1 MHRSE
6 LAPRAR
12 IVLFSITLLSSAGC
26 VSPPGEIDMD
36 GGRYMRE
43 GGPSPVFRE
52 CAGEG
57 GVSDASC
64 GEAGMPSM
72 DPDAGNDAGPP
83 PPPCNLVTF
92 EYTDASA
99 TSVWVSGS
107 FVADAMGA
115 WPTTP
120 AMGALVLENDGAGH
134 WSLDHLVEPTGRHT
148 YKIIVDGTRW
158 IADPGNPLTEPDGF
172 GGQNSVLEVCSS
184 SCGDLGEFD
193 WRDAVMYFAMVDR
206 FRDSDG
212 RRMEVSGATDGTIAS
227 GQYLGGDLAGVTE
240 QLPYLADLGVTA
252 LWLSAPYEN
261 RNTAGAAIDA
271 ASDPRM
277 YSAYHGYWPSPDN
290 VDYSMPSRPTPRP
303 RVESRIGSEGDLR
316 TLVDT
321 LHATTGRDGH
331 TMKILFDY
339 VMKHADSESGLYR
352 AHPEWFVDPV
362 TTCAPDRWDDSYWST
377 RCSFTT
383 YLPSFDFYQDAPRRW
398 SVDDATWWA
407 TEYDLDGFR
416 LDAVKHIP
424 LSWLTDLRDRIDAE
438 VPMPAGQR
446 FYMVGETFDY
456 FSRENLRRFV
466 DPEQMLDGQ
475 FDFPFKRELCTA
487 MFRPEGSLAGFS
499 AWMDGNDGF
508 YGPGSLMTT
517 WIGNHDVPRA
527 IHFASRQIGSCT
539 EGSNPGNGW
548 NPAVFTQPTDAA
560 PYERLALAF
569 VVMFTSPGIPLV
581 YYGDE
586 IGLAGGGD
594 PDNRRMMPWEDEGD
608 TLLAPQLALRET
620 VTALGRIRGENPVIG
635 RGRRTTLSATQDTWV
650 YRMTG
655 CGSAGASDV
664 IVAINR
670 ADGGNTV
677 SVPAGSYDDLV
688 SGAME
693 SGGALSLGPRSFRI
707 LRVR

>member
-1 MHRSE
+1 MDSRDHTGHAWRILPAFL
-6 LAPRAR
+6 LATNA
-12 IVLFSITLLSSAGC
+12 AC
-26 VSPPGEIDMD
+26 VSPPGSLDMD
-36 GGRYMRE
+36 GGRYVRE
-43 GGPSPVFRE
+43 GGPSPTFRE

-57 GVSDASC
+57 GVGDASC
-64 GEAGMPSM
+64 GEAGVGPSE
-72 DPDAGNDAGPP
+72 PDAGNDAGPP

-92 EYTDASA
+92 SYTDPGA

-107 FVADAMGA
+107 FLADAAGV

-120 AMGALVLENDGAGH
+120 ASGALVLENDGSGR
-134 WSLDHLVEPTGRHT
+134 WSVEHLVEPTGRHS
-148 YKIIVDGTRW
+148 YKLIVDGSRW
-158 IADPGNPLTEPDGF
+158 IADPSNPVTEPDGF

-184 SCGDLGEFD
+184 SCGELESFD

-212 RRMEVSGATDGTIAS
+212 RRMEVGGATDGPIAS
-227 GQYLGGDLAGVTE
+227 GQYLGGDLPGVTE

-261 RNTAGAAIDA
+261 RDSAGAAIDPGA
-271 ASDPRM
+271 DPRQ
-277 YSAYHGYWPSPDN
+277 YSAYHGYWPAPAN
-290 VDYSMPSRPTPRP
+290 VDYSSPTRPTPRP
-303 RVESRIGSEGDLR
+303 RVESRIGSETDLR

-321 LHATTGRDGH
+321 LHMTTGADGH
-331 TMKILFDY
+331 GMKVLFDY
-339 VMKHADSESGLYR
+339 VMKHADAESGLYR
-352 AHPEWFVDPV
+352 AHPDWFVSPV

-407 TEYDLDGFR
+407 TEYDLDGYR

-424 LSWLTDLRDRIDAE
+424 LSWLTDLRDRIDSA
-438 VPMPAGQR
+438 VPTPAGQR

-466 DPEQMLDGQ
+466 DPDEMLDGQ

-487 MFRPEGSLAGFS
+487 LFRPEGSLAGFS

-517 WIGNHDVPRA
+517 WIGNHDIPRA
-527 IHFASRQIGSCT
+527 IHFASRQIGNCT
-539 EGSNPGNGW
+539 EGSSPGNGW
-548 NPAVFTQPTDAA
+548 NPGAFTQPTDAA
-560 PYERLALAF
+560 PYERLGLAF
-569 VVMFTSPGIPLV
+569 VVMYTSPGIPLM

-608 TLLAPQLALRET
+608 RLLPPQVALRDT
-620 VTALGRIRGENPVIG
+620 VRALGRIRGENRVLG
-635 RGRRTTLSATQDTWV
+635 RGRRTTIAVTQDTWV

-664 IVAINR
+664 IVALNR
-670 ADGGNTV
+670 ADGANAVTV
-677 SVPAGSYDDLV
+677 PPGSYDDLV
-688 SGAME
+688 SGAMA
-693 SGGALSLGPRSFRI
+693 SGGAISLGPRSFRI
-707 LRVR
+707 LRAR

>member
-1 MHRSE
+1 
-6 LAPRAR
+6 
-12 IVLFSITLLSSAGC
+12 
-26 VSPPGEIDMD
+26 MD
-36 GGRYMRE
+36 AGRYVRE
-43 GGPSPVFRE
+43 GGPSPIFRE
-52 CAGEG
+52 CSDEAGTG
-57 GVSDASC
+57 DASC
-64 GEAGMPSM
+64 SEAGIPSM

-92 EYTDASA
+92 EYVDASA
-99 TSVWVSGS
+99 SSVWISGS
-107 FVADAMGA
+107 FLADGA
-115 WPTTP
+115 GVWPTSP
-120 AMGALVLENDGAGH
+120 GEGALVLENDGAGR
-134 WSLDHLVEPTGRHT
+134 WSIEHLVEPVGRHT

-158 IADPGNPLTEPDGF
+158 IADPGNPVSEPDGF
-172 GGQNSVLEVCSS
+172 GGQNSVIDPCGA
-184 SCGDLGEFD
+184 SCGDLDEFD

-212 RRMEVSGATDGTIAS
+212 SRMEVSGATDGPIAS
-227 GQYLGGDLAGVTE
+227 GQYLGGDLDGVTE

-252 LWLSAPYEN
+252 LWLSAPYDN
-261 RNTAGAAIDA
+261 RDTAGAAIDP

-277 YSAYHGYWPSPDN
+277 YSAYHGYWPSPEN
-290 VDYSMPSRPTPRP
+290 VDYTMPMSPSPRP
-303 RVESRIGSEGDLR
+303 RVEPRIGGDADLR
-316 TLVDT
+316 SLVDT

-331 TMKILFDY
+331 GMKILFDY
-339 VMKHADSESGLYR
+339 VMKHADIESGLYR
-352 AHPEWFVDPV
+352 AHPDWFVTPV
-362 TTCAPDRWDDSYWST
+362 TGCAPDRWDDPFWST
-377 RCSFTT
+377 RCSFTN

-398 SVDDATWWA
+398 SVADATWWA

-424 LSWLTDLRDRIDAE
+424 LSWLMDLRDRIDTS

-456 FSRENLRRFV
+456 FSRDTLRRFV
-466 DPEQMLDGQ
+466 DPEEMLDGQ

-517 WIGNHDVPRA
+517 WIGNHDIPRA

-539 EGSNPGNGW
+539 EGSNAGNGW
-548 NPAVFTQPTDAA
+548 NPSAYTQPTDAA
-560 PYERLALAF
+560 PYERLGLSF

-608 TLLAPQLALRET
+608 TLLAPQIALRNT
-620 VTALGRIRGENPVIG
+620 VRALGRIRGENPVLG
-635 RGRRTTLSATQDTWV
+635 RGRRTTLSSTQDTWV

-670 ADGGNTV
+670 ADGANTV
-677 SVPAGSYDDLV
+677 SIPAGSYDDLV
-688 SGAME
+688 SETMA
-693 SGGALSLGPRSFRI
+693 SGGSISLGPRSFRV
-707 LRVR
+707 LRAR